1 MNKKEKDVKPKK
13 KVKPV
18 KILIPN
24 QIKQKDIA
32 PLREKIITEN
42 KGICPLCE
50 HPIERPQL
58 DHDHQFGHIRSA
70 ICGNCNLW
78 IGKVENGLIRSGRKD
93 RGGIMLKNL
102 FFYIFCFRP
111 EIHPTFKGN
120 TDKKS

>member
-1 MNKKEKDVKPKK
+1 MNKKTKDDVSKK
-13 KVKPV
+13 KV
-18 KILIPN
+18 KILIPG

-42 KGICPLCE
+42 NGICPLCE
-50 HPIERPQL
+50 YPIERPQL
-58 DHDHQFGHIRSA
+58 DHDHGSGFIRSA

-102 FFYIFCFRP
+102 FFYINCLRP
-111 EIHPTFKGN
+111 EIHPTFHP
-120 TDKKS
+120 TYKKK